1 MPASDMAMATACF
14 RSVTIGPRLLPL
26 CNIPAL
32 YSFMTFLTLPRFLL
46 PSSESGISVIRRQE
60 HGCREADDGPRRPEL
75 GVGRARQAN
84 LGHAAGDADIEELR
98 YRKTADSADGRAA
111 RDDVSGPADR
121 ANDVD
126 EERPGDALCG
136 LDGKLAAREEL
147 VGHRCAD
154 ARVGDG
160 RGAQH
165 LRCGAAVSG
174 HRRDVTVIA
183 SHWPPPTAASASR
196 DRSSLSRPH
205 RLSQSSRRSLPSG

>member
-121 ANDVD
+121 AGLRGGNRSVVVGRYRFLVGGDIITTIDGQPMSSMLSLNRLIYRKRPGDEVEITYYRGKEKRTVKVTL
-126 EERPGDALCG
+126 EERPQQ
-136 LDGKLAAREEL
+136 
-147 VGHRCAD
+147 V
-154 ARVGDG
+154 
-160 RGAQH
+160 
-165 LRCGAAVSG
+165 
-174 HRRDVTVIA
+174 RR
-183 SHWPPPTAASASR
+183 
-196 DRSSLSRPH
+196 
-205 RLSQSSRRSLPSG
+205 